1 MPLLVMALIF
11 TLGLWLP
18 SPFSTADELHIPIGQ
33 QGQLSQLPR
42 NGQSSREVLEHF
54 GLPEKEYPAV
64 GKPPIIRWDY
74 PVFSVYFEGTR
85 VISSVVQHRP
95 QYPTSAQGL
104 QP

>member
-1 MPLLVMALIF
+1 MPLMIAALVLS
-11 TLGLWLP
+11 LWLQS
-18 SPFSTADELHIPIGQ
+18 SPSTADELYIPIGQ
-33 QGQLSQLPR
+33 QAQLSQLPR

-54 GLPEKEYPAV
+54 GLPQKEYPAV